1 MAIDDTGT
9 FNMIDTPLPRMPRS
23 VMVLASQPERVQQ
36 LSTVLEFMEC
46 DPVVVSLDDVATGLD
61 TDTSWLMVLVS
72 GCVGS
77 ARDLK
82 SLEAL
87 KSHEGQP
94 PPIALVG
101 DESEFGALPEE
112 VAPRLLRR
120 LDYPPR
126 VTQWSDTLQR
136 ARHLVV
142 NGVDLSGRV
151 RQALYQSLVGC
162 NRHMQRIRDHIE
174 QVAITDAN
182 VLILGE
188 TGTGK
193 EVVARN
199 IHNCSA
205 RQGKPFVAVNC
216 GAIPGELLESE
227 LFGHEKGAFTGAIS
241 ARPGRFEL
249 AQGGTLF
256 LNEIGDMPVPMQV
269 KLLRVLQERTFERVG
284 STKTLTTDARIIAA
298 THRDL
303 ESAIEEGGFRE
314 DLYYRLNVFPIE
326 VPSLKERIED
336 LPLLISELLRRM
348 EAEGRG
354 CVRLSSGTLQVLARH
369 PWPGNVRELAN
380 LMERLAIMHPGGTV
394 EPMDLPRKF
403 RGDLSEDELEQAGEV
418 SSPFMASGVGGAAS
432 DGVPDEGLDLKEYMG
447 ELEMRLIRDALD
459 KSGGVVAQAAK
470 LLGMRRTT
478 LVERMRKFGI
488 TREEDAA
495 ES

>member
-1 MAIDDTGT
+1 MT
-9 FNMIDTPLPRMPRS
+9 DTPLPRMPQS
-23 VMVLASQPERVQQ
+23 VLVLANQPERIEQ
-36 LSTVLEFMEC
+36 LRTVLEFMEC
-46 DPVVVSLDDVATGLD
+46 DPVVVPPEEVATRLH
-61 TDTSWLMVLVS
+61 TDTTWLMLLVS
-72 GCVGS
+72 GCAGD

-87 KSHEGQP
+87 KDHDGQP
-94 PPIALVG
+94 LPVVLVG
-101 DESEFGALPEE
+101 DEGEFGTLPEW

-126 VTQWSDTLQR
+126 ITQWSDTLQR

-151 RQALYQSLVGC
+151 RLMLYQSLVGC
-162 NRHMQRIRDHIE
+162 NRHIQRIRDHIE

-256 LNEIGDMPVPMQV
+256 LDEIGDMPVPMQV

-284 STKTLTTDARIIAA
+284 STRTLTTDARIIAA

-303 ESAIEEGGFRE
+303 ESAIEDGGFRE

-348 EAEGRG
+348 DAEGRG
-354 CVRLSSGTLQVLARH
+354 SVRLSPGALQVLARH
-369 PWPGNVRELAN
+369 QWPGNVRELAN

-403 RGDLSEDELEQAGEV
+403 RDSLSEDELEEASEAVNPLMMAGG
-418 SSPFMASGVGGAAS
+418 SAGSI
-432 DGVPDEGLDLKEYMG
+432 PDEGLDLKEYMG

-470 LLGMRRTT
+470 LLCMRRTT

-488 TREEDAA
+488 TRAEDAA